1 MAKIL
6 EFKPHK
12 EELTDEMLAV
22 DQWDGSAWK
31 AVFDNAF
38 VPMSKE
44 IGCTPWDCLA
54 NFVRGLLIGE
64 EGSNR

>member
-6 EFKPHK
+6 EFKPPK
-12 EELTDEMLAV
+12 EEMTDEMLSV

-31 AVFDNAF
+31 EVFEKAF

-44 IGCTPWDCLA
+44 MGCTPWDCLA
-54 NFVRGLLIGE
+54 GFVRGLLIGE
-64 EGSNR
+64 EDNR